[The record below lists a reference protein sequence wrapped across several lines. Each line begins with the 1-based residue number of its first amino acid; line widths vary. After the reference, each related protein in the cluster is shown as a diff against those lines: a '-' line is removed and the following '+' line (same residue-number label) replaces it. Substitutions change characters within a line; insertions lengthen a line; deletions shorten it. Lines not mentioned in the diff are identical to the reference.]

1 MKAIKIRSVYSLE
14 FEELIRLKT
23 GNYSYKKI
31 SCKLS
36 NGEVVEY
43 KTNFDDYFS
52 KQWIII
58 KD

>member
-1 MKAIKIRSVYSLE
+1 MKAIKIRTVYSLE

-23 GNYSYKKI
+23 DNYSYKKI

-52 KQWIII
+52 KQWIIV